1 LELLLKPLTV
11 EELEGEAEAWL
22 SLLKSKV
29 HEISTAAIAVKYKKK
44 QIGKVAEV
52 EEALDSE
59 KKLDEA
65 LEAAQQIVEDIGDV
79 KSQLLE
85 NLDELREQRKAII
98 DRLNLVITSYEA
110 IGSWQGVQNA
120 QSV

>member
-1 LELLLKPLTV
+1 M
-11 EELEGEAEAWL
+11 EELEDEAEAWL

-29 HEISTAAIAVKYKKK
+29 HEISAAAIAVKYKKK

-59 KKLDEA
+59 KELDEA